1 MLEVIWDNLV
11 ILNLKKLRSKVV
23 CSIKGNGWALY
34 LTDSVT
40 IKTVERS
47 PTGRLKRDL
56 GNTSM
61 EFFRIPHTVCNGTI
75 LPARQGLVPKM
86 SGMKN

>member
-23 CSIKGNGWALY
+23 CSIKGNGWVLY

-61 EFFRIPHTVCNGTI
+61 EFF
-75 LPARQGLVPKM
+75 
-86 SGMKN
+86 